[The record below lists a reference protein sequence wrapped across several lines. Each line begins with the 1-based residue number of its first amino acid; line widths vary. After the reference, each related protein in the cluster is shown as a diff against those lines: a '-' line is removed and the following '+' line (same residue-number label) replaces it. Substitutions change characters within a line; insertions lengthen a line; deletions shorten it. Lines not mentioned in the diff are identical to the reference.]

1 MKEIISYL
9 VTNVDSILFAVSAV
23 VAAASA
29 VAALTPTPKDDSIV
43 AKVYKVVDWLALN
56 VGKAKDKW
64 LVQSFSYSSR
74 SQKSERCSWKYEPNM
89 LKNLHLVVI
98 VSTALIL
105 MSGCATLRESR
116 IPEFIEE
123 LNQHE
128 FSSSERETI
137 GEILDYVNDLENIV
151 Q

>member
-1 MKEIISYL
+1 
-9 VTNVDSILFAVSAV
+9 
-23 VAAASA
+23 
-29 VAALTPTPKDDSIV
+29 
-43 AKVYKVVDWLALN
+43 
-56 VGKAKDKW
+56 
-64 LVQSFSYSSR
+64 
-74 SQKSERCSWKYEPNM
+74 M
-89 LKNLHLVVI
+89 LKNLQRAVT
-98 VSTALIL
+98 VSTALVL
-105 MSGCATLRESR
+105 MSGCVTLRESR

>member
-1 MKEIISYL
+1 
-9 VTNVDSILFAVSAV
+9 
-23 VAAASA
+23 
-29 VAALTPTPKDDSIV
+29 
-43 AKVYKVVDWLALN
+43 
-56 VGKAKDKW
+56 
-64 LVQSFSYSSR
+64 
-74 SQKSERCSWKYEPNM
+74 M
-89 LKNLHLVVI
+89 LKNLQLAVTVSIALV
-98 VSTALIL
+98 L
-105 MSGCATLRESR
+105 MSGCVTLRESR

>member
-1 MKEIISYL
+1 
-9 VTNVDSILFAVSAV
+9 
-23 VAAASA
+23 
-29 VAALTPTPKDDSIV
+29 
-43 AKVYKVVDWLALN
+43 
-56 VGKAKDKW
+56 
-64 LVQSFSYSSR
+64 
-74 SQKSERCSWKYEPNM
+74 M
-89 LKNLHLVVI
+89 LKNLQLAVT
-98 VSTALIL
+98 VSTALVL
-105 MSGCATLRESR
+105 MSGCVTLRESR

>member
-1 MKEIISYL
+1 
-9 VTNVDSILFAVSAV
+9 
-23 VAAASA
+23 
-29 VAALTPTPKDDSIV
+29 
-43 AKVYKVVDWLALN
+43 
-56 VGKAKDKW
+56 
-64 LVQSFSYSSR
+64 
-74 SQKSERCSWKYEPNM
+74 M
-89 LKNLHLVVI
+89 LKNLQLVVT

-105 MSGCATLRESR
+105 TSGCATLRESR